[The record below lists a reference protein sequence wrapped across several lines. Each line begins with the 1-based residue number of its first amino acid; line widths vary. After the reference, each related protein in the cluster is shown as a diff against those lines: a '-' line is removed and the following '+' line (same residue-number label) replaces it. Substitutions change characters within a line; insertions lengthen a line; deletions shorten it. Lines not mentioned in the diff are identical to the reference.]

1 MKLLLLKTNLGITRS
16 TQRLLFM
23 TLCFLVST
31 FSYAQFDF
39 ASETEPNN
47 LTNDSGVQTLTV
59 ATTNTTTIFS
69 GGTAVG
75 SDEDYWKIGRSPFVL
90 GSVGMAIQSNIG
102 SSQPQI
108 WLEKRTGSYDGPLVS
123 NTLIHPGTD
132 QSNRPMTLSYT
143 AANEYYL
150 VRAGG
155 NLSGGYNY
163 RAHFPR
169 CDIPGLTTV
178 LSTDPTENDFTITG
192 VAGSTNISLI
202 KVNTV
207 NSFTDPTAGINYPT
221 ADGEAYSGSGEQTVY
236 VGNSTTPNV
245 TVTGLTADTT
255 YYVKVFNYSD
265 CGGNLKLNAGN
276 VFTVTTCGSA
286 PAAATALG
294 LSANNQNSSYISTI
308 TGATAAS
315 TRYVV
320 KVNTTNSFTAP
331 TNGTTLPIA
340 NAVYGGGEQVVYV
353 GDSATPNELITGLS
367 TGIEYFFQV
376 YTAELCGGNY
386 YFESTGVG
394 SSITPVCSP
403 PNSNAGIYLF
413 AEPTSTHNSIRV
425 VNFTGGNNADG
436 KIIYMSDENNF
447 TLPTTLTAASLP
459 TASTDYTGKTGQ
471 VAAYIGAASGFGLMT
486 TGLSPNITY
495 YYAAVNYKICN
506 GVYYFYPTGIYS
518 QQTTCGV
525 TSELTTSAVLNNA
538 DTSSIELNSFTAPT
552 AAVNAPDGYVI
563 KMNTANSF
571 LPLAIGATI
580 PTGNTVYAGGEQVIY
595 SGTSVTPNLNITGL
609 SEGTQYFF
617 TIYAYKDCNGTPVYQ
632 QTGYTF
638 SQSALGLNF
647 TPPTFA
653 YDAAATTLSAT
664 TTSTGA
670 ISYSLI
676 NDTTGASL
684 VGSDFTPGAVGSTT
698 LRVSVVADGIY
709 QAISKDYS
717 LTIIKATPVITW
729 NAPATIGEGIPIDAS
744 YLNATANVPGTFE
757 YYTFYNSFTNT
768 YSGRITEG
776 VTTLL
781 YNSGFPTTIYTR
793 FIPEDTNYNVIAG
806 STSVTVTRSGA
817 SNVLEITPNAIIKA
831 LGSADPTLTSSITT
845 GQLNSGDIIWVPLKR
860 EPGETEGTYVISID
874 QTAQAPASFD
884 PGSLCPSGVCIGTDP
899 FGYGY
904 IDIEDSFGRV
914 TNADYTI
921 QLQTGTFT
929 ITTKEQ
935 VTITLDRFDLYATF
949 YNANPRQAVDI
960 SSVVLT
966 SDGTP
971 VSPTINLSYA
981 GTDNFRNSYGPSAT
995 PPTNAGNYTVTASV
1009 DSADPNYFG
1018 SVTGNFTINQRYIA
1032 ITPDTPQT
1040 KVYDGSPK
1048 TFEATATGLSGEN
1061 IPLRILYTIG
1071 IYASEAAPIEIGSY
1085 PVSVYAS
1092 GTGNHN
1098 VNYSGGTLVITDN
1111 TEVTITLANLTQQFD
1126 NTQKP
1131 VTVSSIETSPG
1142 VAAAPT
1148 PTVNI
1153 TYEGINGTNY
1163 NKTTTP
1169 PRNTGEY
1176 KVFAYVDTADPNFY
1190 GSASATLT
1198 IFDKEYVTFNFGSGN
1213 LTYNGTP
1220 QGVNIISITDSND
1233 VVITPAPA
1241 YTVSYSGTDTDD
1253 IGYGPSTTPPTNA
1266 GDYTITV
1273 AIDAADPAYQGNDT
1287 YDFTI
1292 NTRTIEVTADAKSKV
1307 YGEADPAFTYQITN
1321 GSLLGG
1327 DILTGA
1333 LDRINGESI
1342 GTRAITRGTLNS
1354 NGNYAITV
1362 ISNDL
1367 TITQRAIEIT
1377 ADVKNKEYGGVD
1389 PALTYQIT
1397 AGGLQFSDAITGS
1410 LTRTAG
1416 ENLGNYAINQGTL
1429 ALNSNYALSY
1439 IPNDLNISKRA
1450 LIVAADNK
1458 MKTYGDADPAL
1469 TYTITAGS
1477 IVAGDVFSGE
1487 LTRVSGEN
1495 VENYRINQGTLT
1507 LGANYTMIF
1516 TPSTLDISQRAIE
1529 ITADVANKQYGDADP
1544 ALTYQITSGT
1554 LVGSDDFTGSLSRAA
1569 GEAVGPYAIGQGTVA
1584 LNANYTL
1591 SFVPNNLTI
1600 GQRAIEITA
1609 DVVNKQYGDADPTLT
1624 YQITSGSLVGSDTFT
1639 GSLARVAGESVGTYA
1654 INQGS
1659 VALNA
1664 NYALTYVS
1672 NNLVIGQR
1680 AIEITADAQSKT
1692 YGDADPTFT
1701 YQITS
1706 GSLAGS
1712 DAFIGILERVA
1723 GENAGTYAITQGTL
1737 GINSNYAI
1745 SLVSNNL
1752 SVTARTI
1759 EVTADA
1765 KTKIYGD
1772 ADPTLTYQITA
1783 GALQFSDA
1791 FTGALDRVTG
1801 QAQGNYAIN
1810 QGTLSLGANY
1820 DLTFVPG
1827 NLFINYRFIRVIPA
1841 APISK
1846 TYGDA
1851 DPDLTW
1857 PYIIT
1862 EGSLAYDDTL
1872 ETYGTF
1878 RTLGENVGR
1887 YQIRGL
1893 SALFTSNN
1901 GGESSYSITFT
1912 NGGSVSLDITARAIE
1927 VTANAQSKAYGD
1939 ADPTLSYQ
1947 ITNGALQFSDAF
1959 AGSLSRVT
1967 GEDLGTYAIN
1977 QGTLSAGSNYT
1988 MTYVGNDLTIG
1999 QRAIEITADAL
2010 NKMYGD
2016 TDPALTY
2023 QITSGSLAFSDA
2035 FTGNLIRVAGE
2046 SLGSYAVNQGTVA
2059 LNANYNL
2066 TYISNDLT
2074 ISQRAIEIT
2083 ADAQSKT
2090 YGDVDPALTYQI
2102 TAGSLAGSD
2111 AFIGILERVAG
2122 ENAGTYAITQ
2132 GTLGINSNYAI
2143 NFISNDLTITPI
2155 VLEIT
2160 ADAQN
2165 KVYGDTDPTLTYQ
2178 LTAGVLQ
2185 FGDALSGNLSRITGE
2200 NAGTYAIQQ
2209 GNVTAGNNYDI
2220 TFVSNDLTISQRA
2233 IEITADAASK
2243 TFGDVDPAL
2252 TYQITA
2258 GVLQFSDTFSGNLS
2272 RIVGEDVGNY
2282 AINQGSLSA
2291 GNNYALSYVG
2301 NTFTI
2306 GQASQ
2311 NITFNSLS
2319 DVQFGD
2325 ADFNLNASASS
2336 GLTITYSSSNP
2347 AVATVSGNTVTIV
2360 GVGTT
2365 TITASQAGNGNY
2377 TPSTDVLQSLT
2388 INKGDQTIIFDA
2400 LADVTSDSA
2409 DFNLNA
2415 TASSGLAITYSS
2427 SNPSVATVSGNTVSV
2442 RGVGTTTITA
2452 SQSGDTNWNA
2462 ATDVA
2467 QTLNVLN
2474 ADMTAPMI
2482 TLIGDNP
2489 QTIILGAGYSELGA
2503 TTDDNSVVII
2513 DASDFVDQLG
2523 TYIIRYNATD
2533 TAGNVANEVTR
2544 TVNVVSDCP
2553 LVNVP
2558 ANNFDI
2564 QAFSETCTGKNNG
2577 MITINAIETLNYVA
2591 TINNQTFN
2599 FTSALT
2605 VDNLQPG
2612 NYPVCINIDG
2622 FANCE
2627 QCFELVIEEAENL
2640 QGKTTV
2646 DTDSNVNR
2654 VFVEIDAGTA
2664 PYTVMINNEAAG
2676 EYDTNSFHVEVSHG
2690 DSIEV
2695 FSSVECEGKLSTQVN
2710 LLNDITAYPNPTKDN
2725 VTLTLSNIGKDTV
2738 SVDIYNAIGVMV
2750 SSKTYNVFDRQIL
2763 LPTQELPT
2771 GVYFVTVNEGTPK
2784 TIKIIKK

>member
-1 MKLLLLKTNLGITRS
+1 MMKLLLPKTNSGITRR
-16 TQRLLFM
+16 TQKLLFM
-23 TLCFLVST
+23 TLCFLVT
-31 FSYAQFDF
+31 TISYAQFDF
-39 ASETEPNN
+39 ATETEPNDN
-47 LTNDSGVQTLTV
+47 TNDSGVQTLTV
-59 ATTNTTTIFS
+59 ATTNTTTIIS
-69 GGTAVG
+69 GGTVVG
-75 SDEDYWKIGRSPFVL
+75 SDEDYWKVGRSPFTF
-90 GSVGMAIQSNIG
+90 GNVGMAIQSNSG
-102 SSQPQI
+102 LAQPQM

-132 QSNRPMTLSYT
+132 QSNRAMTLSYT

-150 VRAGG
+150 IRAGG
-155 NLSGGYNY
+155 NRSGGYNY
-163 RAHFPR
+163 RVHFPR

-178 LSTDPTENDFTITG
+178 LSTAPTETDFTITG

-207 NSFTDPTAGINYPT
+207 NSFTDPTAGTNYPT
-221 ADGEAYSGSGEQTVY
+221 ADGTAYSGSGEQTVY

-245 TVTGLTADTT
+245 TVTGLTANTT

-276 VFTVTTCGSA
+276 VFTVTTCGAA
-286 PAAATALG
+286 PATATVLNLA
-294 LSANNQNSSYISTI
+294 ANNESSSYVSSI
-308 TGATAAS
+308 TGTTGAS
-315 TRYVV
+315 IRYVV
-320 KVNTTNSFTAP
+320 KVNTTNSFTSP
-331 TNGTTLPIA
+331 TNGTTLPTA
-340 NAVYGGGEQVVYV
+340 NAVYGGGEQVVYA
-353 GDSATPNELITGLS
+353 GDSATPNELITGLT
-367 TGIEYFFQV
+367 TGTEYFFNV

-413 AEPTSTHNSIRV
+413 AEPTNLHNSIGV

-447 TLPTTLTAASLP
+447 TLPTTLPVASLP
-459 TASTDYTGKTGQ
+459 TTNTDYSGKTGQ
-471 VAAYIGAASGFGLMT
+471 TAIYTGVETGFRVTT
-486 TGLSPNITY
+486 TGLSPNTTY
-495 YYAAVNYKICN
+495 YYSAVNYKECN
-506 GVYYFYPTGIYS
+506 GVLYFFPTGIYS

-525 TSELTTSAVLNNA
+525 TSELASGAVLNNV
-538 DTSSIELNSFTAPT
+538 DTSSMDLESFIAPT

-571 LPLAIGATI
+571 SALAIGTAV

-617 TIYAYKDCNGTPVYQ
+617 MIYGYKDCNGTPVYQ

-647 TPPTFA
+647 TPPTFV
-653 YDAAATTLSAT
+653 YDAAATTLNAT

-684 VGSDFTPGAVGSTT
+684 VGSDFTPGIAGSTT

-717 LTIIKATPVITW
+717 LTITKATPVITW

-884 PGSLCPSGVCIGTDP
+884 PSGLCPSGVCIGTDP

-904 IDIEDSFGRV
+904 IDVEDSFGRV

-921 QLQTGTFT
+921 QLQTGAFT

-981 GTDNFRNSYGPSAT
+981 GTDNFRNSYGPSVT

-1061 IPLRILYTIG
+1061 IPLRISYRIG
-1071 IYASEAAPIEIGSY
+1071 AYFSEAAPIEIGSY

-1142 VAAAPT
+1142 VAATPT
-1148 PTVNI
+1148 PTINI

-1176 KVFAYVDTADPNFY
+1176 KVFAYVDTADANFY
-1190 GSASATLT
+1190 GNTSATLT
-1198 IFDKEYVTFNFGSGN
+1198 IFNKEYVTFNFGPGN
-1213 LTYNGTP
+1213 LIYNGTS
-1220 QGVNIISITDSND
+1220 QGVNIVSITDSND
-1233 VVITPAPA
+1233 DVITPTPV
-1241 YTVSYSGTDTDD
+1241 YTISYNGEDYDGNT
-1253 IGYGPSTTPPTNA
+1253 YGPTTVPPTNA

-1273 AIDAADPAYQGNDT
+1273 AIDPTDPTYQGNDT

-1292 NTRTIEVTADAKSKV
+1292 NTRAIEVTADAKSKV
-1307 YGEADPAFTYQITN
+1307 YGEADPALTYQITN

-1327 DILTGA
+1327 DILTGS
-1333 LDRINGESI
+1333 LGRINGESV

-1354 NGNYAITV
+1354 GGNYAITV

-1367 TITQRAIEIT
+1367 TITPRAIEIT

-1397 AGGLQFSDAITGS
+1397 AGGLQFSDAFTGS

-1416 ENLGNYAINQGTL
+1416 ENIGNYAINQGTL

-1439 IPNDLNISKRA
+1439 IPNNLNISKRA
-1450 LIVAADNK
+1450 VIVAADNK
-1458 MKTYGDADPAL
+1458 IKTYGDADPAL

-1477 IVAGDVFSGE
+1477 IVVGDVFSGE

-1495 VENYRINQGTLT
+1495 VGNYRINQGTLT

-1516 TPSTLDISQRAIE
+1516 TSNTLDINQSAIE
-1529 ITADVANKQYGDADP
+1529 ITADAANKQYGNTDP

-1554 LVGSDDFTGSLSRAA
+1554 LVGSDAFTGSLSRAT
-1569 GEAVGPYAIGQGTVA
+1569 GEDVGDYVINQGTLTLNPNYA
-1584 LNANYTL
+1584 LSYV
-1591 SFVPNNLTI
+1591 SNNLTI
-1600 GQRAIEITA
+1600 GQRAVEITA
-1609 DVVNKQYGDADPTLT
+1609 DAKTKVFGDTDPALT
-1624 YQITSGSLVGSDTFT
+1624 YQITLGSLVGSDAFT
-1639 GSLARVAGESVGTYA
+1639 GNLTRVAGENVGTYA

-1659 VALNA
+1659 IALNA

-1672 NNLVIGQR
+1672 NNLTVGQR
-1680 AIEITADAQSKT
+1680 AIEITADAKSKT
-1692 YGDADPTFT
+1692 YGDADPALT

-1706 GSLAGS
+1706 GSLVGS
-1712 DAFIGILERVA
+1712 DVFIGNLTRTT
-1723 GENAGTYAITQGTL
+1723 GENVG
-1737 GINSNYAI
+1737 NYAI
-1745 SLVSNNL
+1745 QQGAVTAGSNYNVTFVSNDL
-1752 SVTARTI
+1752 TI
-1759 EVTADA
+1759 SPRAITVTADG

-1772 ADPTLTYQITA
+1772 ADPVFTYTITSGSLA
-1783 GALQFSDA
+1783 GGDA
-1791 FTGALDRVTG
+1791 FSGALDRVAG

-1810 QGTLSLGANY
+1810 QGTLSLGGNY

-1827 NLFINYRFIRVIPA
+1827 NFFINYRFIRVIPV

-1862 EGSLAYDDTL
+1862 QGSLAYDDTL

-1939 ADPTLSYQ
+1939 TDPTLSYQ
-1947 ITNGALQFSDAF
+1947 ITNGALQFGDVF
-1959 AGSLSRVT
+1959 AGSLSRAT
-1967 GEDLGTYAIN
+1967 GEDVGTYGIN

-1999 QRAIEITADAL
+1999 QRAITIAADDQIKVIGA
-2010 NKMYGD
+2010 

-2023 QITSGSLAFSDA
+2023 QVTSGALQFSDA
-2035 FTGNLIRVAGE
+2035 VTGNLTRVAGE
-2046 SLGSYAVNQGTVA
+2046 TLGNYGINQGTLSVGS
-2059 LNANYNL
+2059 NYNL
-2066 TYISNDLT
+2066 TFVPGN
-2074 ISQRAIEIT
+2074 
-2083 ADAQSKT
+2083 
-2090 YGDVDPALTYQI
+2090 
-2102 TAGSLAGSD
+2102 
-2111 AFIGILERVAG
+2111 
-2122 ENAGTYAITQ
+2122 
-2132 GTLGINSNYAI
+2132 
-2143 NFISNDLTITPI
+2143 LTITNLIPQA
-2155 VLEIT
+2155 IT
-2160 ADAQN
+2160 FDPL
-2165 KVYGDTDPTLTYQ
+2165 TDRI
-2178 LTAGVLQ
+2178 
-2185 FGDALSGNLSRITGE
+2185 FGDANFALTATGGASGNP
-2200 NAGTYAIQQ
+2200 
-2209 GNVTAGNNYDI
+2209 V
-2220 TFVSNDLTISQRA
+2220 TFVSS
-2233 IEITADAASK
+2233 
-2243 TFGDVDPAL
+2243 
-2252 TYQITA
+2252 
-2258 GVLQFSDTFSGNLS
+2258 
-2272 RIVGEDVGNY
+2272 
-2282 AINQGSLSA
+2282 
-2291 GNNYALSYVG
+2291 
-2301 NTFTI
+2301 NT
-2306 GQASQ
+2306 
-2311 NITFNSLS
+2311 
-2319 DVQFGD
+2319 
-2325 ADFNLNASASS
+2325 
-2336 GLTITYSSSNP
+2336 
-2347 AVATVSGNTVTIV
+2347 AVATISGNTVTII
-2360 GVGTT
+2360 GTGTT
-2365 TITASQAGNGNY
+2365 TITASQAGNATY
-2377 TPSTDVLQSLT
+2377 AAATDVPQILT
-2388 INKGDQTIIFDA
+2388 VNKADQTITFTP
-2400 LADVTSDSA
+2400 LTDVTEDDT

-2415 TASSGLAITYSS
+2415 TASSGLAVTYIS
-2427 SNPSVATVSGNTVSV
+2427 SNPSVATVSGNTVSII
-2442 RGVGTTTITA
+2442 GLGTTTITA

-2462 ATDVA
+2462 ANNA
-2467 QTLNVLN
+2467 LQTL
-2474 ADMTAPMI
+2474 T
-2482 TLIGDNP
+2482 
-2489 QTIILGAGYSELGA
+2489 
-2503 TTDDNSVVII
+2503 VVE
-2513 DASDFVDQLG
+2513 A
-2523 TYIIRYNATD
+2523 
-2533 TAGNVANEVTR
+2533 
-2544 TVNVVSDCP
+2544 CP
-2553 LVNVP
+2553 LVNI
-2558 ANNFDI
+2558 AADNFQI
-2564 QAFSETCTGKNNG
+2564 QTSSETCDGKNNG
-2577 MITINAIETLNYVA
+2577 IITINTVETLNYIA
-2591 TINNQTFN
+2591 TINDQAYTFSS
-2599 FTSALT
+2599 TLVVPDLS
-2605 VDNLQPG
+2605 PG
-2612 NYPVCINIDG
+2612 DYNVCIMVDG
-2622 FANCE
+2622 FSSCE
-2627 QCFELVIEEAENL
+2627 QCFELAIDQASVL
-2640 QGKTTV
+2640 SGKTTINDNSINKQV
-2646 DTDSNVNR
+2646 L
-2654 VFVEIDAGTA
+2654 VEIESGTA
-2664 PYTVMINNEAAG
+2664 PYTVTINNEVVG
-2676 EYDTNSFHVEVSHG
+2676 EYSTNSFLVDVKNG
-2690 DSIEV
+2690 DV
-2695 FSSVECEGKLSTQVN
+2695 LDVHSSLTCQGKLSTTIGTLGN
-2710 LLNDITAYPNPTKDN
+2710 ISAYPNPTRDN
-2725 VTLTLSNIGKDTV
+2725 VTLLLPGTTEGAIAI
-2738 SVDIYNAIGVMV
+2738 DIYNAIGMKV
-2750 SSKTYNVFDRQIL
+2750 SSSVYSVVGNKIT
-2763 LPTQELPT
+2763 LPMENLTA
-2771 GVYFVTVNEGTPK
+2771 GVYFASINTSTSEI
-2784 TIKIIKK
+2784 IKIIKE